1 MQFSLV
7 CRDAF
12 GLTFMP
18 LEQVI
23 NDTCTLQS
31 RKKNI
36 YSSLTP
42 ITLDR
47 KIYNCLL
54 EKFKCTRYRK
64 KIKYVLKI

>member
-42 ITLDR
+42 I